1 MGLSSLTRP
10 WALTTMATKA
20 VHSVR
25 LDAGLERRVEA
36 HASAQGIKMSE
47 AIRDLIEKGLAAS
60 SVDLYASPLDDI
72 IRRTTQSEFSLLRL
86 SMDEHAKTM
95 EERVAKVCSR
105 GSRAALANLVQIVDL
120 SRALIPS
127 YQSNTDAEIFEYY
140 REIGGQLLHGEQL
153 EKIRPIQQE
162 SHQTGSS
169 SWNEE
174 V

>member
-1 MGLSSLTRP
+1 MPSSFARS
-10 WALTTMATKA
+10 WALSMATKS

-36 HASAQGIKMSE
+36 HASAQGVSVSE

-60 SVDLYASPLDDI
+60 SVDLYASPMADLV
-72 IRRTTQSEFSLLRL
+72 RRVMQSEFSLLRISL
-86 SMDEHAKTM
+86 DEHTKDM

-127 YQSNTDAEIFEYY
+127 YQSNTDVEIFDYY
-140 REIGGQLLHGEQL
+140 KEIGGQLLHGDRL